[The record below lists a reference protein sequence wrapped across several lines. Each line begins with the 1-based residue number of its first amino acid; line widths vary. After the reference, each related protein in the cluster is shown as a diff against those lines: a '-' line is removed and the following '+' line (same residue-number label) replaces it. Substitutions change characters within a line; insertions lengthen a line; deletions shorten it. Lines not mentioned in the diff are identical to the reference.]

1 VIRGIIFDCYG
12 VLVHGSLSYLRSIT
26 SVTNRQAFDD
36 LAHASDRG
44 YISQDKYI
52 QQVSELTNKTPDE
65 IREII
70 HTQEIKSS
78 DMIKLVASLKSRY
91 KCAMLSNI
99 GRGAIERS
107 FTTDELKDLFD
118 IVALSSEIGMA
129 KPDGEAYQYVAIQLG
144 VVPEECV
151 MIDDIA
157 VNVQGAELVG
167 MQGIIFKDVEQCRK
181 ALATL
186 MEQSNA

>member
-1 VIRGIIFDCYG
+1 MIRGIIFDCYG

-44 YISQDKYI
+44 YISQDEYI

-129 KPDGEAYQYVAIQLG
+129 KPDREAYQYVAIQLG
-144 VVPEECV
+144 VLPEECV

-181 ALATL
+181 VLATL